1 MAGVAIST
9 FRSSSWTLTDKFIF
23 LFVLSTVVLA
33 MVMVA
38 LVLLIY
44 CVLPVIPAPQS
55 GSLEVDQ
62 GDLCQH
68 RHPVLILGHGP

>member
-9 FRSSSWTLTDKFIF
+9 SRSSSWTLTDKFIF

-44 CVLPVIPAPQS
+44 CVLRRC
-55 GSLEVDQ
+55 L
-62 GDLCQH
+62 
-68 RHPVLILGHGP
+68 